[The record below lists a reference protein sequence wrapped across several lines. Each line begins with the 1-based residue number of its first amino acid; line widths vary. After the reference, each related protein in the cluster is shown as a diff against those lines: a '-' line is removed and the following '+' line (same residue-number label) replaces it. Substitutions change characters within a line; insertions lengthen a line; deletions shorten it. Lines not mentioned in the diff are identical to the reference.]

1 MIWGMENKD
10 VRSRAGS
17 TRRAFLSASAVTA
30 VAAPLLS
37 GTALAETDPA
47 LSRQV
52 PDPTLRAMLREID
65 PDRIKATIL
74 KLVSFGTR
82 HTASSQTDPNRGI
95 GAATSWAPARPGTA
109 PGPTRTRCGCW
120 SRASRPRRP
129 PAHLPQFVD
138 FNYTARV
145 AKVNGAALWALA
157 TNPFTPKN

>member
-10 VRSRAGS
+10 VLGRAGS

-52 PDPTLRAMLREID
+52 PDPALRAMLREID

-95 GAATSWAPARPGTA
+95 GAATNWVFQQMQAIAATSNGNMSAQQQTFVQPVSNRIPV
-109 PGPTRTRCGCW
+109 PT
-120 SRASRPRRP
+120 S
-129 PAHLPQFVD
+129 
-138 FNYTARV
+138 
-145 AKVNGAALWALA
+145 
-157 TNPFTPKN
+157 

>member
-10 VRSRAGS
+10 VRSRAAS

-47 LSRQV
+47 LSRQA
-52 PDPTLRAMLREID
+52 PDPGLRAMLREID

-82 HTASSQTDPNRGI
+82 HTASSQTDPI
-95 GAATSWAPARPGTA
+95 AASARP
-109 PGPTRTRCGCW
+109 PTGCSIRC
-120 SRASRPRRP
+120 SPSRPPR
-129 PAHLPQFVD
+129 
-138 FNYTARV
+138 
-145 AKVNGAALWALA
+145 AAG
-157 TNPFTPKN
+157 